1 MGAAARRRER
11 GRPVTAIATAFDVCG
26 ALPTG
31 TTVLEASA
39 GTGKTFTIAALAA
52 RYVAEGRATLPE
64 LMLVTFGRAA
74 THELRE
80 RVRERLVSA
89 ERGLADPARASQD
102 QLLALLADA
111 ADEEVALR
119 RRRLTTALAQF
130 DAATI
135 ATTHQFCQQMLT
147 SLGITGDTDPDAM
160 FVADV
165 DDLVDE
171 VVDDFYVRKYAP
183 RGDTAGDPGGG
194 PAFTRELAGTIAHRA
209 VTDGQARLEPR
220 TAPDG
225 STAQVR
231 CAFAGAVRREVD
243 RRKRRRRI
251 YTYDDMLTR
260 LSATLLDPSR
270 SPAACARLRERYRVV
285 LVDEFQDTDPVQW
298 DILRTA
304 FSGHTDL
311 VLIGDPK
318 QAIYAFR
325 GADVVSYLAA
335 SESAGSHATLAT
347 NWRSDEPLLSA
358 LDTMFHGAALGDE
371 RIVVR
376 PVAAAHREQRLA
388 GAPVTTPLRLRV
400 VGRDGLPQSHR
411 HLATVGPA
419 RERVATDAAS
429 DIAALLAAGASLRN
443 GDGQRRVTPGD
454 VAVLVRTNAQGDLI
468 RDALAAAGVPAV
480 VTGTASVF
488 ATATATQWLTLLE
501 ALEQPQRTGRVRAAA
516 LTCFLGRTVADLDAG
531 GDGALE
537 GIGLTLR
544 YWANVLADRGVAAL
558 VAAVTAGVGLPQ
570 RLLATVDGERRLT
583 DLRHIGQALH
593 AAAAEGHL
601 GVTALVGWL
610 RRRIAEAGT
619 ETAPDRSRRLES
631 DADAVQIVT
640 VHRSKGLEFP
650 VVYVPF
656 GWDRYVRTDP
666 ELLLLHDDG
675 HRVLDVGGSAGPGWH
690 DRLQR
695 HQAEEAG
702 EDLRLLYVAMTRA
715 QCQVVTWWAPTTTT
729 AKSPLHRLLFG
740 RSGPG
745 ADPPQSVTV
754 RDDTTVLRH
763 LVGLLQ
769 QLGSAVLAVEP
780 VDGSRPL
787 VRWQPPADA
796 APSLRAATFARQ
808 LDLRWRRTSYSALTA
823 AAHAAV
829 TEQHGVGSEPEGGE
843 RDDEEMPPV
852 RTAVAADS
860 AVAAMPSPMADLPTG
875 AAFGTL
881 VHAVLEDA
889 DPTVPDLLTELTERA
904 REQLARRPT
913 AGLDAE
919 TLAATLLPSLQTP
932 LGPLADGRRL
942 ADVAASDRLS
952 EIEFELP
959 LAGGDRPTADL
970 TLSQLAP
977 LLRRHLDPAG
987 PLARYP
993 DLLQAPALSSQR
1005 LRGYLTGSVDAVL
1018 RIPGSG
1024 VPGSRFL
1031 VVDYKTNWLGEIG
1044 PTGPA
1049 PLTASHYSPPALAD
1063 AMIAAHYPLQA
1074 LLYSVALHRF
1084 LRWRQ
1089 PGYQPDHHLGGVLYL
1104 FLRGMCGPDTPTVGG
1119 VPCGV
1124 FGWRPPA
1131 ALITD
1136 LSRLLDE
1143 GAAA

>member
-1 MGAAARRRER
+1 MTAA
-11 GRPVTAIATAFDVCG
+11 ATAFDVC
-26 ALPTG
+26 ATLPTQ

-52 RYVAEGRATLPE
+52 RYVAEGHATLPE
-64 LMLVTFGRAA
+64 LMIVTFGRAA

-89 ERGLADPARASQD
+89 ERGLADPARSPDD
-102 QLLALLADA
+102 QLLARLADA
-111 ADEEVALR
+111 ADDEVALR
-119 RRRLTTALAQF
+119 RRRLATALAQF

-147 SLGITGDTDPDAM
+147 SLGITGDTDPDAT
-160 FVADV
+160 FVTDI

-183 RGDTAGDPGGG
+183 VDDTRGDG

-209 VTDGQARLEPR
+209 IADGQARLEPR

-225 STAQVR
+225 SPAQVR

-251 YTYDDMLTR
+251 FTYDDMLTR
-260 LSATLLDPSR
+260 LSAALRDPSR
-270 SPAACARLRERYRVV
+270 GPAACARLRERYRVV

-304 FSGHTDL
+304 FAGHTDL

-335 SESAGSHATLAT
+335 SEGADSHATLAT
-347 NWRSDEPLLSA
+347 NWRSDEPLLAA
-358 LDTMFHGAALGDE
+358 LDTVFRGAALGDE

-400 VGRDGLPQSHR
+400 VGRGGLPQSNR
-411 HLATVGPA
+411 HLLTVGPA

-443 GDGQRRVTPGD
+443 GEGQRPVTPGD

-468 RDALAAAGVPAV
+468 RDALAVAGVPAV

-488 ATATATQWLTLLE
+488 ATPTATQWLTLLE
-501 ALEQPQRTGRVRAAA
+501 ALEQPQHTGRVRAAA

-531 GDGALE
+531 GDEALE
-537 GIGLTLR
+537 QLGLTLR
-544 YWANVLADRGVAAL
+544 HWATVLAERGVAAL

-570 RLLATVDGERRLT
+570 RLLATVDGERQLT

-593 AAAAEGHL
+593 AAAVDGHL
-601 GVTALVGWL
+601 GVAALVGWL

-656 GWDRYVRTDP
+656 GWDRHVRTDP

-675 HRVLDVGGSAGPGWH
+675 HRVLDVGGSTGPGWR

-729 AKSPLHRLLFG
+729 TKSPLHRLLFG
-740 RSGPG
+740 SSGPG

-754 RDDTTVLRH
+754 RDDPAALAQ
-763 LVGLLQ
+763 LQ
-769 QLGSAVLAVEP
+769 QLGSAALSVEP
-780 VDGSRPL
+780 VDGSRPPT
-787 VRWQPPADA
+787 RWQPPADA
-796 APSLRAATFARQ
+796 APSLRAATLRRR

-823 AAHAAV
+823 EAHAAV
-829 TEQHGVGSEPEGGE
+829 AERHGVGSEPESAE
-843 RDDEEMPPV
+843 RDDEAMAPV
-852 RTAVAADS
+852 TVTAPATPVE
-860 AVAAMPSPMADLPTG
+860 AVQSPMADLPTG

-881 VHAVLEDA
+881 VHAVLDAA
-889 DPTVPDLLTELTERA
+889 DPAVPDLLTELTERA
-904 REQLARRPT
+904 REQLARRPA

-919 TLAATLLPSLQTP
+919 TLAAALLPSLQTP

-942 ADVAASDRLS
+942 ADVAPSDRLS
-952 EIEFELP
+952 EIDFELP
-959 LAGGDRPTADL
+959 LAGGDRPTAEL
-970 TLSQLAP
+970 ALSQLAP
-977 LLRRHLDPAG
+977 LLRRHLDPSG

-1018 RIPGSG
+1018 RIPGAG
-1024 VPGSRFL
+1024 MPGPRFL

-1049 PLTASHYSPPALAD
+1049 PLTTAHYGPPALAD
-1063 AMIAAHYPLQA
+1063 AMVAAHYPLQA

-1089 PGYQPDHHLGGVLYL
+1089 PGYQPGQHLGGVLYL
-1104 FLRGMCGPDTPTVGG
+1104 FLRGMCGPDTPTVDG
-1119 VPCGV
+1119 VACGV
-1124 FGWRPPA
+1124 FSWRPPA

-1136 LSRLLDE
+1136 LSQLLDE
-1143 GAAA
+1143 GPP